1 MNLEL
6 LADISDVDFGDVQT
20 AQDGSKYDEMAVT
33 LQAGDYSTDTVI
45 TRATSAESGK
55 AYDSITDFGIGI
67 KENIEDEVGTSPK
80 IKEVGN
86 KLDVS
91 DDDYTIF
98 TPVVRGSQDNADVN
112 TRVLWESSDPSI
124 GYVSEDGMFIPMKEG
139 KVTVTAKLYPLT
151 DTIGGVGSS
160 VSGSEDADSSNASG
174 GFGSIASYG
183 TSGSFIRSPELYR
196 IPDGLCKTASVDVE
210 VKKAAVT
217 PTPTPTPTATP
228 TAAPTATPTAAPTG
242 TPGPDGTPAPV
253 QSGSPDPTT
262 PAQATAAPTADV
274 TAAPTMAVSPV
285 PADIDV
291 KDDNASSK
299 KQLKI
304 SSVKKVK
311 PGSKKVVV
319 KADAG
324 KLKLKVYKNK
334 ALASKDKKKGLVA
347 QYTVKLKK
355 KGKYVFRL
363 KKKLIKKQAVS
374 IVLTKD
380 GYKKRVKIV
389 VVK

>member
-1 MNLEL
+1 M
-6 LADISDVDFGDVQT
+6 
-20 AQDGSKYDEMAVT
+20 
-33 LQAGDYSTDTVI
+33 
-45 TRATSAESGK
+45 
-55 AYDSITDFGIGI
+55 
-67 KENIEDEVGTSPK
+67 
-80 IKEVGN
+80 
-86 KLDVS
+86 
-91 DDDYTIF
+91 
-98 TPVVRGSQDNADVN
+98 
-112 TRVLWESSDPSI
+112 LWESSDPSI

-160 VSGSEDADSSNASG
+160 VSGSEDAESGNASG

-228 TAAPTATPTAAPTG
+228 TAAPTG

-253 QSGSPDPTT
+253 QSGSPEPTT
-262 PAQATAAPTADV
+262 PAQETAAPTANV

-285 PADIDV
+285 PADTDV